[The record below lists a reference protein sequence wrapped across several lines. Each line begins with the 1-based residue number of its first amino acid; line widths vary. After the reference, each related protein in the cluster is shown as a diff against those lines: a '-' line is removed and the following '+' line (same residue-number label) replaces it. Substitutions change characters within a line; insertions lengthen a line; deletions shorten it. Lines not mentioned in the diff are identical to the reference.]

1 MAPVSPITGAV
12 AGVRTSSRAL
22 LASQPCGWRLGRA
35 CTSPPLTAQWLRGGL
50 VILTS
55 RECET
60 TSELFNNLPMKALL
74 TRIETV
80 HELADVGFISPLSH
94 GASRR
99 IILHM
104 TLRNSVPDTFTL
116 TGDDKSGLTQL
127 LELPRHQ
134 ARVAQTAAAPRM
146 QDALTELEDALAD
159 RIAALSNA
167 AEDDQADSEALGDP
181 GRSWRPLRA
190 A

>member
-1 MAPVSPITGAV
+1 
-12 AGVRTSSRAL
+12 
-22 LASQPCGWRLGRA
+22 
-35 CTSPPLTAQWLRGGL
+35 
-50 VILTS
+50 
-55 RECET
+55 
-60 TSELFNNLPMKALL
+60 
-74 TRIETV
+74 
-80 HELADVGFISPLSH
+80 
-94 GASRR
+94 
-99 IILHM
+99 M

-116 TGDDKSGLTQL
+116 SGDDKSRLTQL
-127 LELPRHQ
+127 LELARHQ

-167 AEDDQADSEALGDP
+167 AEDDQADAEALGDP